1 MANDTSV
8 LVWRLCLKLSLMIV
22 VAFLWVLVWR
32 LCLSLSLMIV
42 VAFLLMKWRGRKKD
56 INMIKFFAV
65 IANLCLL
72 GTAVLFFVTEG
83 PPREGRGFFIAILMI
98 LAPILSFIAM
108 LRHSGENWLSLY
120 LRRKAIEEQAKIDR
134 LTNK

>member
-8 LVWRLCLKLSLMIV
+8 LVWRLCLK
-22 VAFLWVLVWR
+22 
-32 LCLSLSLMIV
+32 LSLMIV

-65 IANLCLL
+65 IANLYLL
-72 GTAVLFFVTEG
+72 YTAVLLFVTKG
-83 PPREGRGFFIAILMI
+83 PPTQADDFLIAIPMI

-120 LRRKAIEEQAKIDR
+120 LRRKAIEEQVKIDQLSKR
-134 LTNK
+134 SND